1 VTLSPVVSTK
11 HVYSLV
17 FPKWVKKTRD
27 KVGVVWDNLCMK
39 TTNVATPTQA
49 NYRIL
54 ELIEQLVS
62 VVSKGTALGLSD
74 LASAMFS
81 GYFIESGG
89 AVTPALEAF
98 LHQQIED
105 AEEREARTRRGA
117 KALTYG
123 SYNLKELMDKLQDL
137 IKAEGIWK
145 PTIIQGLRVIAVDF
159 TGYKRLGVDKLNAKA
174 YFSDAN
180 RAVKAV
186 PIGMIASVG
195 EANGQR
201 VALLKNTTVADLK
214 VNDEA
219 ARTKQLYKQVVKE
232 LEDDEIAAF
241 DAGFRLVGA
250 VEAEILRC
258 LMRLAKNITFG
269 ATPGKIPERTSDK
282 GPAPSQY
289 KAEIVRPLE
298 RKHGDKTLPAT
309 EADEIHTFINE
320 DGLEIVVHIWNKVYF
335 LERQLKG
342 VANERKRKKLRHT
355 PIKVMAIYDPRYDDP
370 LLVGT
375 PLLELEP
382 EAAPQIYAAR
392 WPVEG
397 LPQTGKYILSGGTGT
412 HYVHHPTAMERLP
425 VLSLLFGSLLK
436 YAAATLPPFRTG
448 FWDRAAKPT
457 YGRLLRHL
465 KKVGLPLSEQLFKKE
480 SVTAHLPVGY
490 EAIRL
495 SRA

>member
-1 VTLSPVVSTK
+1 
-11 HVYSLV
+11 
-17 FPKWVKKTRD
+17 
-27 KVGVVWDNLCMK
+27 MK
-39 TTNVATPTQA
+39 TTNPATPTQA

-98 LHQQIED
+98 LHRQIED
-105 AEEREARTRRGA
+105 EKEREARTRRGA

-123 SYNLKELMDKLQDL
+123 SYNLKELMNKLQDF

-145 PTIIQGLRVIAVDF
+145 PTVIQGLRVASVDF
-159 TGYKRLGVDKLNAKA
+159 TGYRRLAVEKLNAKA
-174 YFSDAN
+174 YFSNAN

-186 PIGMIASVG
+186 PVGMTASIGEV
-195 EANGQR
+195 NGQR
-201 VALLKNTTVADLK
+201 VALLKNATVADLK

-219 ARTKQLYKQVVKE
+219 AHTKQLYRQVAKE
-232 LEDDEIAAF
+232 LEDDEIAVF
-241 DAGFRLVGA
+241 DAGFRLVEA
-250 VEAEILRC
+250 VEVGISHC
-258 LMRLAKNITFG
+258 LIRLAKNVTFG
-269 ATPGKIPERTSDK
+269 ATVGKIPERTSNK

-298 RKHGDKTLPAT
+298 RKHGEKTLPAT
-309 EADEIHTFINE
+309 KADEIHTFTNE
-320 DGLEIVVHIWNKVYF
+320 DGLEIVVHIWNELYF

-342 VANERKRKKLRHT
+342 VANEQKKKELRHI
-355 PIKVMAIYDPRYDDP
+355 PIKVMAIYDPRYDNP

-375 PLLELEP
+375 PMLALEP
-382 EAAPQIYAAR
+382 KATPKIYAAR

-425 VLSLLFGSLLK
+425 VLSLLLGSLLK
-436 YAAATLPPFRTG
+436 YVAATLPPFRTG

-465 KKVGLPLSEQLFKKE
+465 KKVGIPLSRQLFKKG

-495 SRA
+495 TRA

>member
-1 VTLSPVVSTK
+1 
-11 HVYSLV
+11 
-17 FPKWVKKTRD
+17 
-27 KVGVVWDNLCMK
+27 MK
-39 TTNVATPTQA
+39 TTNSSTPTQA

-89 AVTPALEAF
+89 AVTPAIEAF
-98 LHQQIED
+98 LHQKINNVEK
-105 AEEREARTRRGA
+105 REARTRRGA

-123 SYNLKELMDKLQDL
+123 SYNLKELMNRLQEI
-137 IKAEGIWK
+137 IKADGIWK
-145 PTIIQGLRVIAVDF
+145 PTIIQGFRIVSVDF
-159 TGYKRLGVDKLNAKA
+159 TGFRRLAVKKLIAKA

-180 RAVKAV
+180 RAVQAV

-201 VALLKNTTVADLK
+201 IALLKNTTVPDLK
-214 VNDEA
+214 TNDETE
-219 ARTKQLYKQVVKE
+219 RTKQLYKQVVVE
-232 LEDDEIAAF
+232 LEDDEMAVL
-241 DAGFRLVGA
+241 DAGFSLVRA
-250 VEAEILRC
+250 VEANISRC
-258 LMRLAKNITFG
+258 LIRLAKNITFG
-269 ATPGKIPERTSDK
+269 ATAGKIPERTSDK
-282 GPAPSQY
+282 GPTPSQY

-309 EADEIHTFINE
+309 EADETHTFTNE
-320 DGLEIVVHIWNKVYF
+320 EGREIVIHIWNKLYF
-335 LERQLKG
+335 LERQLKK
-342 VANERKRKKLRHT
+342 VSNEEKKKALRYT
-355 PIKVMAIYDPRYDDP
+355 PIKVMAIYDPRYDEP

-375 PLLELEP
+375 PLMELEP
-382 EAAPQIYAAR
+382 EAAPKIYAAR

-397 LPQTGKYILSGGTGT
+397 LPQTGKYILSGGGGT
-412 HYVHHPTAMERLP
+412 HYVHHFSAMQRLP

-436 YAAATLPPFRTG
+436 YVAATSPPIRTG
-448 FWDRAAKPT
+448 FWDRVVQPT
-457 YGRLLRHL
+457 YGRLLRHF
-465 KKVGLPLSEQLFKKE
+465 KKVGIPLSEQLFKKE